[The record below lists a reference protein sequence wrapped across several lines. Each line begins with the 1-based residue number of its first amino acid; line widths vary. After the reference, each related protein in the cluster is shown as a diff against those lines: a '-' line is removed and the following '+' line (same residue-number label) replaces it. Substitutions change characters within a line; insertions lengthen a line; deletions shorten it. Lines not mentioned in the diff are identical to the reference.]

1 MRSLLTIC
9 SIKKA
14 LQKSFADKANDFA
27 LTLNTIQLAISGL
40 EGEVGDQLAHV
51 KRLNDTLAP
60 MSQYLEKI
68 AEVDQKCQEA
78 NIEENDF
85 TTYTYDELSYEL
97 GLVKNSVSKKL
108 AFLDN
113 QVVARSMTN
122 LTPIQLEEFESVFR
136 HFDRDDTNS
145 LQELEFSAALA
156 SLGLVFSEEE
166 MHDYFLETSNGR
178 DYVTFEQFIRFMV
191 DVTEDQNTAEQ
202 VFQSFREVADGKPY
216 VTEMDL
222 RHSLVPDDVIEK
234 LIEVVPELK
243 GPDLQQDRGMK
254 QYDYITFMDSMI
266 AGPEEEPPLK
276 DLPNGRNSQRGSVSG
291 KTNGY

>member
-97 GLVKNSVSKKL
+97 GLVKNSV
-108 AFLDN
+108 
-113 QVVARSMTN
+113 
-122 LTPIQLEEFESVFR
+122 
-136 HFDRDDTNS
+136 
-145 LQELEFSAALA
+145 
-156 SLGLVFSEEE
+156 
-166 MHDYFLETSNGR
+166 
-178 DYVTFEQFIRFMV
+178 
-191 DVTEDQNTAEQ
+191 
-202 VFQSFREVADGKPY
+202 
-216 VTEMDL
+216 
-222 RHSLVPDDVIEK
+222 
-234 LIEVVPELK
+234 
-243 GPDLQQDRGMK
+243 
-254 QYDYITFMDSMI
+254 
-266 AGPEEEPPLK
+266 
-276 DLPNGRNSQRGSVSG
+276 
-291 KTNGY
+291 